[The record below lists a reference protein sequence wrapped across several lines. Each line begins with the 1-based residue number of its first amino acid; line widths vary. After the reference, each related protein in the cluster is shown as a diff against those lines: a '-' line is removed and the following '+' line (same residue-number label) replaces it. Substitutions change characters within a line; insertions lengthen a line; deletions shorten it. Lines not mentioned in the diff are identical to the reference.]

1 MFMTPL
7 DCALQRGFRSTAKYL
22 QLHGGVPATRLTGP
36 AMEAQVNSSMS
47 LQIRDDVTF
56 WGDSSTE
63 SEEDK
68 VREAKSAKKV
78 HKRKVSMRNRK
89 KKAQSESEVEAAKTR
104 SQPESKKVVT
114 TVNSST
120 NTITSESPRKTA
132 GSSRINYS
140 NEITINGRTEI
151 SVHQTQEI
159 IVDGEGVDNNS
170 SPRKVEIDTTETI
183 VLPAESVEEKEKRP
197 ENAKVDT
204 LEQEEPQMGQSTDD
218 TTMDTVI
225 DTHKLKTEMKV
236 ATLELPDIS
245 NTSEET
251 EGPKELVVEA
261 SVHSEPTKITTNE
274 EVKEEPQVKSI
285 LKSTADEK
293 EVVETST
300 IQGDASTLKQEVTET
315 TGEETAVK
323 EAPPGS
329 EVVQIE
335 KPVDIKEEN
344 VTETVKKE
352 ELTKETNIEM
362 VQQPEVKMK
371 RKESV
376 QTEKLNETFK
386 EPEKPTKEDTTSKSK
401 RKPPKTRFKKTEQP
415 AIIKIFKT
423 DEGQSEEMESTPSE
437 IVSDSMEQASKTHK
451 SFKVLSERQAKDLQF
466 DHKGKLTKEDEQKR
480 RSKSDDTKFRGVGRQ
495 FRGSKIPTALSKSE
509 RQLDTLMERD
519 RRKPEIET
527 RIPSLPNIHASTRDR
542 YVFQSCP
549 SKIKCTILNR
559 PDSNQSAPVLPSMYS
574 DNESGSD
581 YEDARLSPTK
591 KKKVKKRPKTR
602 RRESRSAGSDYESSN
617 LIDSGFEP
625 SPRSSRIPKWK
636 NMSERGVNMTS
647 VTRSIQ
653 NNIRR

>member
-1 MFMTPL
+1 MTPL

-36 AMEAQVNSSMS
+36 AMEAQVSSSMS

-56 WGDSSTE
+56 WGESSTE

-89 KKAQSESEVEAAKTR
+89 KKAAQSESDAEALKAETKD
-104 SQPESKKVVT
+104 KKVVT

-159 IVDGEGVDNNS
+159 IVDGEGAANNS
-170 SPRKVEIDTTETI
+170 SPGRKVEIDTTETI
-183 VLPAESVEEKEKRP
+183 VMPAESAGDKVKRP
-197 ENAKVDT
+197 KSAKVNT
-204 LEQEEPQMGQSTDD
+204 LDPEEEPQMGQSTDD

-261 SVHSEPTKITTNE
+261 SVHTEPTKTTNE
-274 EVKEEPQVKSI
+274 EVTEEPPVKSI
-285 LKSTADEK
+285 LKTTEPPTDQKDK
-293 EVVETST
+293 EEAPQAPPSV
-300 IQGDASTLKQEVTET
+300 STLKQEVIVT
-315 TGEETAVK
+315 TGEETDA
-323 EAPPGS
+323 
-329 EVVQIE
+329 QIEEE
-335 KPVDIKEEN
+335 KPVDIKDEEKPT
-344 VTETVKKE
+344 VTEAVKKE
-352 ELTKETNIEM
+352 EIPVLEELAKNLAETSTEM
-362 VQQPEVKMK
+362 VLQPEVKLK
-371 RKESV
+371 RKEPEPV
-376 QTEKLNETFK
+376 QTEKQEITTKTPKKTDEPFK
-386 EPEKPTKEDTTSKSK
+386 EPHRPTKEDTTAKSKLQKPDTK

-423 DEGQSEEMESTPSE
+423 DDGQSEDMESTLSE

-451 SFKVLSERQAKDLQF
+451 SFKVLSERQAKELQF
-466 DHKGKLTKEDEQKR
+466 DQKGKKSKLMKEDEKKP
-480 RSKSDDTKFRGVGRQ
+480 RSKSDDTKFRGVGKQ
-495 FRGSKIPTALSKSE
+495 FRGSKIPTVLSKSE
-509 RQLDTLMERD
+509 RQLDTLMARD
-519 RRKPEIET
+519 RRTHSEIET

-542 YVFQSCP
+542 YVSFQSGM
-549 SKIKCTILNR
+549 
-559 PDSNQSAPVLPSMYS
+559 SM
-574 DNESGSD
+574 
-581 YEDARLSPTK
+581 K
-591 KKKVKKRPKTR
+591 
-602 RRESRSAGSDYESSN
+602 
-617 LIDSGFEP
+617 
-625 SPRSSRIPKWK
+625 
-636 NMSERGVNMTS
+636 
-647 VTRSIQ
+647 
-653 NNIRR
+653 

>member
-68 VREAKSAKKV
+68 KSAKKV

-89 KKAQSESEVEAAKTR
+89 KKTAQSESDAEAVKA
-104 SQPESKKVVT
+104 EKKVVT

-120 NTITSESPRKTA
+120 NTITSESPQKTA

-159 IVDGEGVDNNS
+159 IVDGEGPPNNS
-170 SPRKVEIDTTETI
+170 SPGRKVEIDTTETI
-183 VLPAESVEEKEKRP
+183 VLPAEDKEKRP
-197 ENAKVDT
+197 KSAKVNKF
-204 LEQEEPQMGQSTDD
+204 EPEEEPQMGQSTDD

-251 EGPKELVVEA
+251 EGPKELIVEA
-261 SVHSEPTKITTNE
+261 SVHPEPTKMTTTE

-285 LKSTADEK
+285 LKTTEPSAEK
-293 EVVETST
+293 AEEIVEHP
-300 IQGDASTLKQEVTET
+300 QVHAPT
-315 TGEETAVK
+315 TGKDSVVN
-323 EAPPGS
+323 EATTES
-329 EVVQIE
+329 KVVQIE
-335 KPVDIKEEN
+335 EEKPVDMQVEEKQTITEAVRKEE
-344 VTETVKKE
+344 VLE
-352 ELTKETNIEM
+352 ELAKNLVETATEL
-362 VQQPEVKMK
+362 VQQPEVKIK
-371 RKESV
+371 RKEPEPI
-376 QTEKLNETFK
+376 QTEKQELTSKSPKKTAEPFK
-386 EPEKPTKEDTTSKSK
+386 DHHKPTKEMQKPDPK
-401 RKPPKTRFKKTEQP
+401 RKQSKTRFKKTEQP

-423 DEGQSEEMESTPSE
+423 DEPQSEEIESTPSE
-437 IVSDSMEQASKTHK
+437 IVSDSMEQASKSHK
-451 SFKVLSERQAKDLQF
+451 SFKVLSERQAKELQI
-466 DHKGKLTKEDEQKR
+466 DQKRKMKEDEKKP
-480 RSKSDDTKFRGVGRQ
+480 RSKSDDTKFRGVGKQ
-495 FRGSKIPTALSKSE
+495 FRGSKIPTVLSKSE

-519 RRKPEIET
+519 RRTHSEIET

-542 YVFQSCP
+542 YVLF
-549 SKIKCTILNR
+549 
-559 PDSNQSAPVLPSMYS
+559 
-574 DNESGSD
+574 
-581 YEDARLSPTK
+581 
-591 KKKVKKRPKTR
+591 
-602 RRESRSAGSDYESSN
+602 
-617 LIDSGFEP
+617 
-625 SPRSSRIPKWK
+625 
-636 NMSERGVNMTS
+636 
-647 VTRSIQ
+647 
-653 NNIRR
+653 